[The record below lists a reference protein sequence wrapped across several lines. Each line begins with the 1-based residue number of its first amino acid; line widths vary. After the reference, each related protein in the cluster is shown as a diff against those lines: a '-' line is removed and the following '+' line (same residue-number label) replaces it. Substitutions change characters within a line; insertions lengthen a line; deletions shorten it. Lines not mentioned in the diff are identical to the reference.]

1 VDKRILPGF
10 RYRVRKLGGLNT
22 NRYLFKGKALTLQ
35 SIGRGYGKRITFE
48 GETLNSNNNYFY
60 SDTHPAGF
68 GFSLVAVEEE
78 DQFCVTGLE
87 DIHPLAEARI
97 VSVLEQKELSS
108 RLDEDKNLVKEV
120 HVTINY
126 NLEYVSSH
134 HCMMP
139 IYLPQRLQAT
149 GIAMIERK
157 HRARK
162 ANTTFIEDIEVPH
175 HGLVVFR
182 A

>member
-1 VDKRILPGF
+1 MDKRILPGF
-10 RYRVRKLGGLNT
+10 RYRVRKLGGLNPE
-22 NRYLFKGKALTLQ
+22 RYLFKGKALTLQ

-48 GETLNSNNNYFY
+48 GETLNSNSNYFY
-60 SDTHPAGF
+60 SDTNPAGF
-68 GFSLVAVEEE
+68 GLSLVAVEAEQ
-78 DQFCVTGLE
+78 QFSVTGVE
-87 DIHPLAEARI
+87 DTHPLAEAKI
-97 VSVLEQKELSS
+97 VSVLAQSEVCS
-108 RLDEDKNLVKEV
+108 RLEEDKSLVKEV
-120 HVTINY
+120 RVTVNFDI
-126 NLEYVSSH
+126 EYVGGH
-134 HCMMP
+134 RMMP

-162 ANTTFIEDIEVPH
+162 AFTTFIEDIEIPH